1 MWRGFRAVMIVLGR
15 ISFKLPENSF
25 YVILFGLRTSGVDIM
40 PGARSDDAEI
50 YTDIRPHERQ
60 PLFIEPVV
68 ALISTSYGVI

>member
-1 MWRGFRAVMIVLGR
+1 
-15 ISFKLPENSF
+15 
-25 YVILFGLRTSGVDIM
+25 M

-68 ALISTSYGVI
+68 ALISTSYGVISTVVTCKSKQVVLIMACRALGWVGEAVL